1 MIKILCEKKIFI
13 MRRRP
18 WAGSMYYNRGGE
30 PMQ

>member
-1 MIKILCEKKIFI
+1 MIKILCEKIFI